1 MRELARTR
9 GVDSRDRGR
18 FRRGAPAA
26 GRQRRRGGGH
36 AGARVRARR
45 AGRAGRDPARAPPG
59 GRVLLLDTDWDSVV
73 WHSGDPDRTRAVLAA
88 WEEHLADPYLPR
100 TLGGTLR
107 AAGFVE
113 VAPSVWPLFNA
124 GAARDTF
131 SAALVPVI
139 AAFVVGRRGVTEE
152 TAQGWVRRPRRA
164 RRGDVLQHQPV
175 PLPRSGPGRALTRE
189 AHTDAGTVGPV
200 ARRFGRRW
208 LLVGAGAAALVG
220 VSAVRVP
227 AAPVTADPAALR
239 ARIRAGVPPYVG
251 YAESTGQLGLPQI
264 PQLESTVAL
273 LTGTTRIRAYVGSAD
288 AWRADELTPT
298 GEHGVYRVG
307 PSEFLWDFEANQLT
321 RVLGIAA
328 ARLPRASDLLPPD
341 LARRLL
347 ALAGNDPVAALPS
360 RRIAGRDAA
369 GLRVTPT
376 DPQTTVG
383 SVDIWAD
390 PATALPLRVE
400 VAGRTG
406 PPLLSTELLEVVDG
420 PPDPALLR
428 PLAPPGAGAVTAEV
442 VDVAGALQG
451 PERAPAAAHAR
462 RPAPGRAAGH
472 AAAGGRG
479 VRHRAGRV
487 RARAHQPRHR
497 RARRR
502 FGRRRGRGRRPG
514 AVGSRGPRLHAAAV
528 GGGATR
534 GRSGSLL
541 LGAVDPTVLDA
552 GDRPAARAATGM
564 TVIETEGLTKR
575 FRHVVAV
582 DGVSLTVP
590 TGARFGLLGPNGSGK
605 TTLVRMLLGLVHP
618 TAGRVALLGRADA
631 AGRPARAAAGRGAG
645 GGARG
650 VAAAV
655 GADQPAADGRGRW
668 RRPPGPRRPGGGGA
682 GARRPRRHRRT
693 PRAGVLAGDAPTA
706 RHRRRAPAQARAAPP
721 RRAHQRP
728 RPPRHRRDARA
739 AAALRGAGHDRG
751 AVQPPAERGGGAL
764 HRRWA

>member
-1 MRELARTR
+1 
-9 GVDSRDRGR
+9 V
-18 FRRGAPAA
+18 AA
-26 GRQRRRGGGH
+26 
-36 AGARVRARR
+36 
-45 AGRAGRDPARAPPG
+45 
-59 GRVLLLDTDWDSVV
+59 
-73 WHSGDPDRTRAVLAA
+73 
-88 WEEHLADPYLPR
+88 
-100 TLGGTLR
+100 
-107 AAGFVE
+107 
-113 VAPSVWPLFNA
+113 
-124 GAARDTF
+124 
-131 SAALVPVI
+131 
-139 AAFVVGRRGVTEE
+139 
-152 TAQGWVRRPRRA
+152 
-164 RRGDVLQHQPV
+164 
-175 PLPRSGPGRALTRE
+175 
-189 AHTDAGTVGPV
+189 V

-264 PQLESTVAL
+264 SQLESTVGL

-442 VDVAGALQG
+442 VDVAGALKVLNAPPPPPALVG
-451 PERAPAAAHAR
+451 RARVALPGTPLPGVGVYGTGLAAFVLVPTSRDIAERAVDSA
-462 RPAPGRAAGH
+462 
-472 AAAGGRG
+472 AAAGGVAVQVPSGRAARVSTPLLSVA
-479 VRHRAGRV
+479 VR
-487 RARAHQPRHR
+487 
-497 RARRR
+497 
-502 FGRRRGRGRRPG
+502 
-514 AVGSRGPRLHAAAV
+514 
-528 GGGATR
+528 TR

-541 LGAVDPTVLDA
+541 LGAVDPTVLDEA
-552 GDRPAARAATGM
+552 IAQLPGRRPA
-564 TVIETEGLTKR
+564 
-575 FRHVVAV
+575 
-582 DGVSLTVP
+582 
-590 TGARFGLLGPNGSGK
+590 
-605 TTLVRMLLGLVHP
+605 
-618 TAGRVALLGRADA
+618 
-631 AGRPARAAAGRGAG
+631 
-645 GGARG
+645 
-650 VAAAV
+650 
-655 GADQPAADGRGRW
+655 
-668 RRPPGPRRPGGGGA
+668 
-682 GARRPRRHRRT
+682 
-693 PRAGVLAGDAPTA
+693 
-706 RHRRRAPAQARAAPP
+706 
-721 RRAHQRP
+721 
-728 RPPRHRRDARA
+728 
-739 AAALRGAGHDRG
+739 
-751 AVQPPAERGGGAL
+751 
-764 HRRWA
+764 